1 MKTPGLVLSF
11 VCTFLAFVQDL
22 GAQNFRPPQDAS
34 SVDRFVEVVRLVHQQ
49 WHDNRRGL
57 TVKFAMDAAKGG
69 NPGYSALMDEQ
80 VKAHLAYAVRA
91 SGGDGDAAIER
102 FIGRLDPWTSYLAP
116 GDYRRFQSSQR
127 QDYSGVGMDLEKESD
142 GSFTCWPYPGSSA
155 DRAGIA
161 PGARLVA
168 VDGRPTADRSLYA
181 IGAMVRGKRGTE
193 VDLSVSRFFGLSS
206 RLNLVRAPA
215 QIRTVF
221 PLPPRN
227 GVQVLQIT
235 RFASSTPKELAD
247 NIASS
252 THMMELDLSK
262 CSGGDLDAAVEAA
275 SLFLDP
281 GTVIARIHRT
291 GEIETLRA
299 SRGQRRS
306 TRLLLHQSD
315 LTASAAEV
323 FIAGLV
329 ENHAASSYGGTTKGK
344 ATTQD
349 IIPLDKGGA
358 LLLTTGLISGPR
370 GQTWHGRGL
379 PPHR

>member
-1 MKTPGLVLSF
+1 MKTPGLVLSL
-11 VCTFLAFVQDL
+11 VCTLLAFVQNL
-22 GAQNFRPPQDAS
+22 GAQNYRPPQDAA
-34 SVDRFVEVVRLVHQQ
+34 SVDRFVEVVRLVYNQ

-57 TVKFAMDAAKGG
+57 AVKFAMEAARGG
-69 NPGYSALMDEQ
+69 TPGYASLDAQ
-80 VKAHLAYAVRA
+80 TQAHLAYAVRA
-91 SGGDGDAAIER
+91 SGGNGDAAIER
-102 FIGRLDPWTSYLAP
+102 FIAKLDPWTSYLTP

-155 DRAGIA
+155 HIAGIA
-161 PGARLVA
+161 PGAKLVA
-168 VDGRPTADRSLYA
+168 VNGRPTSGRSLYA
-181 IGAMVRGKRGTE
+181 IGAEVRGKRGTT
-193 VDLSVSRFFGLSS
+193 VDLSVTRFLGLSS
-206 RLNLVRAPA
+206 RLNLTRAPA
-215 QIRTVF
+215 HIRTVF

-235 RFASSTPKELAD
+235 RFATSTPRELAD
-247 NIASS
+247 NISPA
-252 THMMELDLSK
+252 TPMMELDLSK

-291 GEIETLRA
+291 GESETLRA
-299 SRGQRRS
+299 TSGPRRS
-306 TRLLLHQSD
+306 THLRLQQSG

-329 ENHAASSYGGTTKGK
+329 QNGAASSYGSTTKGK

-349 IIPLDKGGA
+349 IIPLEKGGA

-379 PPHR
+379 SPNR

>member
-1 MKTPGLVLSF
+1 MKTPSLVLSL
-11 VCTFLAFVQDL
+11 VCTLLALVQDL
-22 GAQNFRPPQDAS
+22 GAQTFRPPQDPA
-34 SVDRFVEVVRLVHQQ
+34 SVDRFVEVVRLVQEQ
-49 WHDNRRGL
+49 WHDARRYQA
-57 TVKFAMDAAKGG
+57 TRFAMDAARGDSSFRLPPDQQA
-69 NPGYSALMDEQ
+69 N
-80 VKAHLAYAVRA
+80 LAYAVRV
-91 SGGDGDAAIER
+91 SGGSGDAAIER
-102 FIGRLDPWTSYLAP
+102 FVGKLDPWTSYLTP

-142 GSFTCWPYPGSSA
+142 GSFTCWPYPNSSA

-161 PGARLVA
+161 PGAKLVA
-168 VDGRPTADRSLYA
+168 VNGVPTAGRSLYA
-181 IGAMVRGKRGTE
+181 IGAEVRGKRGTQ
-193 VDLSVSRFFGLSS
+193 VDLSVSRFLGLSS

-215 QIRTVF
+215 HIHTVF
-221 PLPPRN
+221 PLPPHN

-247 NIASS
+247 NIDPSAP
-252 THMMELDLSK
+252 MMELDLTK

-275 SLFLDP
+275 SLFLDA
-281 GTVIARIHRT
+281 GTVIARIHRN
-291 GEIETLRA
+291 GETETLRA
-299 SRGQRRS
+299 SSGPRRA
-306 TRLLLHQSD
+306 TRLALRQSD

-329 ENHAASSYGGTTKGK
+329 ENGAATSYGSSTKGK

-349 IIPLDKGGA
+349 IIPLEKGGA

-379 PPHR
+379 PPYR